1 MGSFYS
7 TCSITHMVLKN
18 QKTSIQL
25 LVPSYCTD
33 LNGHKGMIVSNE
45 GAQCFFSVFGFP
57 IHGKYDD
64 YGNLRDI
71 VRDKN
76 VEMIEDFFNLDI
88 NTIISNVGDDRWKRL
103 GEKNNDNHWKIGTKD
118 GGAIKNPDIFLS
130 MAMTYIRTEVLEHMQ
145 NRAQSRYT
153 DMIINSLKE
162 KEETLEKIKKLIP
175 DVNLNDE
182 DEYKP
187 ALFNLAKKYSNMIEK
202 KVDEDGKELSK
213 KRIEELNKESQQIIK
228 YAIGYSIDDVAY
240 KSYIPSL
247 TERNMFKL
255 LPITTEFEE
264 EIRKQFSMLTFMSM
278 IRRTLIPSDYGSQ
291 DDNYNMLI
299 ELNDLANGLMRKD
312 FFEEMEYEYIH
323 YYEPNKDSFIE
334 DYGERAKEYLKHLE
348 EQEK

>member
-57 IHGKYDD
+57 IQGKYDD
-64 YGNLRDI
+64 YGHLRDI
-71 VRDKN
+71 ERDKN
-76 VEMIEDFFNLDI
+76 VEMIEDFFNLSI
-88 NTIISNVGDDRWKRL
+88 NTIIENVGDDRWKRL
-103 GEKNNDNHWKIGTKD
+103 GENNNDKYWKIPTKD
-118 GGAIKNPDIFLS
+118 GGEIKNSDIFLS

-145 NRAQSRYT
+145 NKVQSKYT
-153 DMIINSLKE
+153 DRTINALKE
-162 KEETLEKIKKLIP
+162 KEDIFKNIQKLIP
-175 DVNLNDE
+175 DVNLNDK

-187 ALFNLAKKYSNMIEK
+187 ALFNLANKYSKMIKEK
-202 KVDEDGKELSK
+202 LDENGNKLNK
-213 KRIEELNKESQQIIK
+213 KRIEELENASSIIIK
-228 YAIGYSIDDVAY
+228 YAVGHGDDILAYS
-240 KSYIPSL
+240 SYIPSL

-255 LPITTEFEE
+255 LPITSEFEE
-264 EIRKQFSMLTFMSM
+264 EIRKQFSMLTFMSA
-278 IRRTLIPSDYGSQ
+278 IRRKLMPSDYGSQ

-299 ELNDLANGLMRKD
+299 ELNNLSNDLMKKD
-312 FFEEMEYEYIH
+312 FIEEMEYEYIH
-323 YYEPNKDSFIE
+323 YPNKESFIE

-348 EQEK
+348 EQEKE

>member
-1 MGSFYS
+1 
-7 TCSITHMVLKN
+7 MVLRN

-33 LNGHKGMIVSNE
+33 LNGHKGMIVSND

-64 YGNLRDI
+64 YGDLRDI
-71 VRDKN
+71 ERDKN

-88 NTIISNVGDDRWKRL
+88 NTIIQNVGDDRWKKY
-103 GEKNNDNHWKIGTKD
+103 GENNNDKYWKIPTKD

-145 NRAQSRYT
+145 NKVQSRYADRT
-153 DMIINSLKE
+153 INALKE
-162 KEETLEKIKKLIP
+162 KEETLKNIQKLIP
-175 DVNLNDE
+175 DVNLNDK

-187 ALFNLAKKYSNMIEK
+187 ALFNLAKKYSKMIEEK
-202 KVDEDGKELSK
+202 LDENGNKLSK
-213 KRIEELNKESQQIIK
+213 KRIEGLENASSIILK
-228 YAIGYSIDDVAY
+228 YAVGHGDDILAYS
-240 KSYIPSL
+240 SYIPSL

-255 LPITTEFEE
+255 LPITSEFEE
-264 EIRKQFSMLTFMSM
+264 EIRKQFSMLTFMSA

-299 ELNDLANGLMRKD
+299 ELNNLSNDLMKKD

-323 YYEPNKDSFIE
+323 YYEPNKESFIE
-334 DYGERAKEYLKHLE
+334 DYGERAKQYLKHLE
-348 EQEK
+348 EQEKE